1 MSLDSNER
9 TQYKAREMKS
19 VFLQAQGSFL
29 KMKLY
34 QCFTNNYNLFN
45 QVGIVALNFVGKA
58 IPGASRQQN
67 YRPLVDRV
75 RRGGGPVVP
84 SPEPSSFDRETAQKL
99 RELRE
104 MKLVAIEREDYD
116 EAKRIKMEEQVL
128 KELGKFFFIF
138 EFDIDHAFS
147 HSNTSFSH
155 SNKTLIQVR
164 NSPASKPRNEELW
177 KWKITTLQ
185 RL

>member
-67 YRPLVDRV
+67 HRPLVDRV

-128 KELGKFFFIF
+128 KELGTW
-138 EFDIDHAFS
+138 FS
-147 HSNTSFSH
+147 R
-155 SNKTLIQVR
+155 V
-164 NSPASKPRNEELW
+164 
-177 KWKITTLQ
+177 
-185 RL
+185 

>member
-1 MSLDSNER
+1 
-9 TQYKAREMKS
+9 MKS

-67 YRPLVDRV
+67 HRPLVDRV

-128 KELGKFFFIF
+128 KELGTW
-138 EFDIDHAFS
+138 FS
-147 HSNTSFSH
+147 R
-155 SNKTLIQVR
+155 V
-164 NSPASKPRNEELW
+164 
-177 KWKITTLQ
+177 
-185 RL
+185 